1 VTQANYFNNAPLQVA
16 DVNAERWDGVT
27 DLAVVGFGMAGASA
41 ALEAAEQG
49 AKVLLIDRLAGGGAS
64 ALSGG
69 IVYAGGGTKWQLEAG
84 DEDSV
89 DNMFAYLQEE
99 IQGAVSDVTLR
110 RFCEDSV
117 PNIEWLER
125 HGVNFNATTYDEKT
139 SYPPD
144 GFYLYYSGNELSS
157 PFKEKATPVRR
168 GHRTFGEGL
177 TGQFIWGGLRDALA
191 ASNNVE
197 VSAHTEVQ
205 RLIVDADNRVVGLEL
220 LEAPTNPV
228 VRGIM
233 NRLNKLANGF
243 CMLEPKMGS
252 LFRAGVHKLRNKG
265 AVKRIRAEK
274 GVVLSTG
281 GFINNLD
288 MLKDYAPIYKGV
300 RPLGEDC
307 HGSGIMLGSSVG
319 GDLDH
324 MDKVSAW
331 RFFTPP
337 SCLLK
342 GLVVTGDGQR
352 VCSEDLYGAA
362 TSQHLVNANKGKGW
376 LIVDEEIMREAKRLT
391 RPGGAIPWTQW
402 MPIRLFIHT
411 STQKASTLG
420 ELAGLCNLDAQGLNA
435 VAEKFNQGAESGD
448 DEFNKSEKYLRA
460 LGSGPYYAI
469 DISLDN
475 PKVPCL
481 SMTLGGL
488 KVDEA
493 TGAVISAEGQA
504 INGLYA
510 AGRAAVG
517 VCSKSYVSGLSLADC
532 VFSGRR
538 AAVNALR
545 DNAL

>member
-16 DVNAERWDGVT
+16 DVNAESWDAVT

-69 IVYAGGGTKWQLEAG
+69 IVYAGGGTKWQKEAG
-84 DEDSV
+84 DDDSP
-89 DNMFAYLQEE
+89 DNMFAYLKEE
-99 IQGAVSDVTLR
+99 IQGAVSDTTLR

-117 PNIEWLER
+117 SNIEWLER

-168 GHRTFGEGL
+168 GHRTYGEGL
-177 TGQFIWGGLRDALA
+177 TGRFIWGGVRDSLA
-191 ASNNVE
+191 KLSNVDIC
-197 VSAHTEVQ
+197 AHTEVQ

-220 LEAPTNPV
+220 LEAPTNPL

-233 NRLNKLANGF
+233 TRLNKLANGF
-243 CMLEPKMGS
+243 CMLEPKTGS

-265 AVKRIRAEK
+265 AIKRIRAEK

-288 MLKDYAPIYKGV
+288 MLKHYAPDYKAV

-307 HGSGIMLGSSVG
+307 HGSGIMLGNSVG
-319 GDLDH
+319 GGLDH

-342 GLVVTGDGQR
+342 GMLVTGGGQR

-362 TSQHLVNANKGKGW
+362 TSKYLVDANKGKGW
-376 LIVDEEIMREAKRLT
+376 LIVDEDIMSEAKRLA
-391 RPGGAIPWTQW
+391 RPGGEIPWTQW
-402 MPIRLFIHT
+402 MPIRLFMHT
-411 STQKASTLG
+411 STQKAQSLA
-420 ELAGLCNLDAQGLNA
+420 ELADLCNLDAEGLNA
-435 VAEKFNQGAESGD
+435 VAEKFNKGANSGN
-448 DEFNKSEKYLRA
+448 DEFKKSEKYLRA
-460 LGSGPYYAI
+460 LGEGPYYAI
-469 DISLDN
+469 DVSLDN

-488 KVDEA
+488 KVDESS
-493 TGAVISAEGQA
+493 GVVLSAEGQS
-504 INGLYA
+504 IDGLYA

-538 AAVNALR
+538 AAVHALSK
-545 DNAL
+545 

>member
-1 VTQANYFNNAPLQVA
+1 VTQTHYFNNAPLQVL
-16 DVNAERWDGVT
+16 DVDAEPWDEVT

-69 IVYAGGGTKWQLEAG
+69 IVYAGGGTKWQREAG
-84 DEDSV
+84 DDDSA
-89 DNMFAYLQEE
+89 DNMFAYLKEE
-99 IQGAVSDVTLR
+99 IQGAVSDETLR

-125 HGVNFNATTYDEKT
+125 HGVNFNATPYDEKT

-157 PFKEKATPVRR
+157 PFKEKAKPVRR
-168 GHRTFGEGL
+168 GHRTHGEGL
-177 TGQFIWGGLRDALA
+177 TGRILWGEMHDSIA
-191 ASNNVE
+191 ASNNVD
-197 VSAHTEVQ
+197 VSVHTEVQ
-205 RLIVDADNRVVGLEL
+205 RLIVDANNRVVGLEL
-220 LEAPTNPV
+220 LAAPSNPL

-243 CMLEPKMGS
+243 CMLEPKMGK
-252 LFRAGVHKLRNKG
+252 LFRAGVHKLRNQG
-265 AVKRIRAEK
+265 AIRRIRAEK

-288 MLKDYAPIYKGV
+288 MLKDYAPTYKDV

-307 HGSGIMLGSSVG
+307 HGGGIMLGNSVG
-319 GDLDH
+319 GALGY

-342 GLVVTGDGQR
+342 GLVVTADGRR

-362 TSQHLVNANKGKGW
+362 TSQYLVDANEGKGW
-376 LIVDEEIMREAKRLT
+376 LIVDEAIMTEAKRLG

-411 STQKASTLG
+411 STQTAKSLA
-420 ELAGLCNLDAQGLNA
+420 ELANLCNLDAEGLKA
-435 VAEKFNQGAESGD
+435 VAEKFNAGAESGN

-460 LGSGPYYAI
+460 LGSGPYYAV

-475 PKVPCL
+475 PKVPCM

-493 TGAVISAEGQA
+493 SGAVMNAGGQS
-504 INGLYA
+504 IEGLYA

-538 AAVNALR
+538 AAVSALEK
-545 DNAL
+545 